1 MNVKFDH
8 LVHLTNNPEAVQE
21 TFETYGFTTIKG
33 GHHTNWGTHNSLC
46 YFNNLGYIEWIGFID
61 LDVAKGSDN
70 VLIQQIFED
79 ANCEEG
85 FSQLAFR
92 TNDMAGVQASLHQ
105 RGFETIGPVAGN
117 RKKADGTMLN
127 WSMLFIKEK
136 TEEPFR
142 YPFFIEWGQSD
153 EIRKTDMNEIMKHDN
168 GAPSISYIS
177 YIVDNVE
184 ETVSKYCKL
193 FELNS
198 SACKREVDEWG
209 AFIEIALVNL
219 SLRFYQSLNGSPIK
233 PYRPFLCGIAGV
245 DRGMVPD
252 ATIDGGTYRFFK

>member
-8 LVHLTNNPEAVQE
+8 LVHLTNNPEAVQA
-21 TFETYGFTTIKG
+21 TFEAYGFTTIKG

-70 VLIQQIFED
+70 VLIQQIVED
-79 ANCEEG
+79 ANCGEG

-92 TNDMAGVQASLHQ
+92 TNDMAGVQTSLHQ

-136 TEEPFR
+136 IEEPLR
-142 YPFFIEWGQSD
+142 YPFFIEWGQPD
-153 EIRKTDMNEIMKHDN
+153 EVRKKDMNEIMQHKN
-168 GAPSISYIS
+168 GVPSISFIS
-177 YIVDNVE
+177 FAVE
-184 ETVSKYCKL
+184 NIKEAVAKYCTL
-193 FELNS
+193 FELDPS
-198 SACKREVDEWG
+198 GCRIGKDEWG
-209 AFIEIALVNL
+209 DFTEIALINL
-219 SLRFYQSLNGSPIK
+219 SFRFYQSLNGRPIK
-233 PYRPFLCGIAGV
+233 PYRPFLCGISGV
-245 DRGMVPD
+245 FRGIVLD
-252 ATIDGGTYRFFK
+252 VTIDGGAYKLFK